1 AGWPRSARYRPRP
14 RTFHSTPPFSGWKCG
29 ATWWTFIVS
38 SSRKAPLR
46 RATFGAAC
54 GARLIAFARPI
65 GSDPLG
71 EGFIRAP
78 IFAGQNEGGHPRG
91 RARFSLPP
99 AHESHAEANDPD
111 RRQARDP
118 V

>member
-38 SSRKAPLR
+38 SSRKARLR

-65 GSDPLG
+65 GFDSLG

-78 IFAGQNEGGHPRG
+78 IFAGQNFF
-91 RARFSLPP
+91 FS
-99 AHESHAEANDPD
+99 S
-111 RRQARDP
+111 RRRHTISVSAFLLNRSSDLLQE
-118 V
+118 VLYQL